1 MLKDRFQL
9 LLRYIRFYNKVTRNE
24 RSKSDK
30 AAAIR
35 DVWTMMDR
43 NLSKGYKPSAAVIVD
58 EQLFPFRGR
67 TQFTQYMT
75 NKPAKYGIKIFW
87 CCCCET
93 AYPLRSMI
101 YLRKQP
107 DKERQQNV
115 GAKVVLDL
123 VGTYKGS
130 GRNVTT
136 DNFFTSLK
144 LAETLRSWNLTLVGT
159 VSRAI

>member
-1 MLKDRFQL
+1 MSKDRFQL
-9 LLRYIRFYNKVTRNE
+9 LLRYIRFDNKVTRNE

-35 DVWTMMDR
+35 DVWTIMDR
-43 NLSKGYKPSAAVIVD
+43 NLSKGYKPSAAAVVD

-67 TQFTQYMT
+67 TQFTQYMAS
-75 NKPAKYGIKIFW
+75 KPAKISW

-101 YLRKQP
+101 YLGKQP
-107 DKERQQNV
+107 DKERQKNV

-136 DNFFTSLK
+136 DNFFTPWS
-144 LAETLRSWNLTLVGT
+144 
-159 VSRAI
+159 